1 MKTKFDYRTI
11 KTFEDACLKL
21 GADPQDFYLKYE
33 GYPEHIKALIKLEV
47 ITKALNDGWSHPL
60 DGETI
65 GYYPWYW
72 ICNDSEIAGMTEKE
86 KNDRRMVTY
95 IRQDGSCGLAFARSD
110 RAWSFSTAYFGS
122 RLACKSKEIALYCAI
137 EFKDIWASYFF
148 PQPDLKEVLN
158 GMLW

>member
-1 MKTKFDYRTI
+1 MSKKFDFRTI
-11 KTFEDACLKL
+11 KTFEDACRKL
-21 GADPQDFYLKYE
+21 AADPEEFYRKYE

-47 ITKALNDGWSHPL
+47 ITKALNDGWSYPL

-65 GYYPWYW
+65 GYYPWFW
-72 ICNDSEIAGMTEKE
+72 IHNDSEIAGMTEEE

-95 IRQDGSCGLAFARSD
+95 IRQDGSCGLAYAGSD
-110 RAWSFSTAYFGS
+110 RAWSLSYALGS
-122 RLACKSKEIALYCAI
+122 RLSCKSREIALYCAI

>member
-1 MKTKFDYRTI
+1 MTKKFDYRTI

-21 GADPQDFYLKYE
+21 GADPQGFYEKYE

-65 GYYPWYW
+65 GHYPWFW
-72 ICNDSEIAGMTEKE
+72 IYTDREIARMTEEE

-95 IRQDGSCGLAFARSD
+95 IRQDGSCGLASANSD
-110 RAWSFSTAYFGS
+110 PAWSYSNAYFGS
-122 RLACKSKEIALYCAI
+122 RLACKSREIAIYCAI

-148 PQPDLKEVLN
+148 PQPNLKEVLN

>member
-1 MKTKFDYRTI
+1 MSKKFDFRSI

-21 GADPQDFYLKYE
+21 GAEPQGFYEKYE

-72 ICNDSEIAGMTEKE
+72 ICNDSEIARMTEKE

-95 IRQDGSCGLAFARSD
+95 IRQDGSCGLAYANSRS
-110 RAWSFSTAYFGS
+110 AWSGSDALLGS